1 MSLFGELKR
10 RNVFRVGG
18 LYVVG
23 AWLIVQ
29 VAETV
34 LPAFDVPGWVLRA
47 IIVLLAIGFVPALV
61 FAWLFELTPEGLKRD
76 TEVSP
81 EQSMAPVSGRRMDR
95 LMLVGVLA
103 LLGLLLVEWFWP
115 SEGAAPA
122 LTPAVAA
129 SDASIAVL
137 PFVNMSPDADNVFF
151 ADGIAEELLNV
162 LVGIEGLK
170 VASRTSAFSFRD
182 SATPIPEIARLL
194 DVRHVLEGSV
204 RKQGQRVRITAQLIH
219 ADSDTHLWSQTFE
232 RDLTDIFRVQEE
244 IARAI
249 TTALE
254 DVLGV
259 RRVSVTQP
267 TADLVAYER
276 FLRGRSGFYQ
286 RVGLDAAI
294 DDLEFAVERDPG
306 FAEAWAFLAAASHV
320 ASAGWPTER
329 DRDVLRAQAPLAA
342 DRALALNPGLVV
354 ALAVKGDWL
363 FREGDP
369 VQMAEGLRLLEQAAD
384 QAAADT
390 SARLW
395 LGLSWLDLGF
405 PERALPHLVQAQARD
420 PLVPINNGYLGLAHA
435 TLGRV
440 EEGRRLVLRAV
451 EASAQAFWACVI
463 ALELANGGDPA
474 AAADLLGAARPM
486 VAADDREF
494 LDRLIAALDDASKQT
509 VFLAANAPGARQGRA
524 LPMLAALMFR
534 DSETVFGLV
543 GPQASYQFMTSS
555 SWLPSLRWVRED
567 PRFLALM
574 RERGIVG
581 FWDMHGFPPGCR
593 PVDDPAGRR
602 LDCSGQVR

>member
-1 MSLFGELKR
+1 MRLFGELKR

-76 TEVSP
+76 TEVGP
-81 EQSMAPVSGRRMDR
+81 EQSIAPITGRRMDR
-95 LMLVGVLA
+95 LMLIGVLA
-103 LLGLLLVEWFWP
+103 LLALLLVEWFWP
-115 SEGAAPA
+115 SDGAAPA
-122 LTPAVAA
+122 LVPAVATG
-129 SDASIAVL
+129 DASIAVL
-137 PFVNMSPDADNVFF
+137 PFVNMSPDADNEYF
-151 ADGIAEELLNV
+151 ADGISEELLNV
-162 LVGIEGLK
+162 LVGIDGLK
-170 VASRTSAFSFRD
+170 VSSRTSAFSFKD

-267 TADLVAYER
+267 TADLLAYER

-329 DRDVLRAQAPLAA
+329 DREALRAQAPLAA
-342 DRALALNPGLVV
+342 ERALALRPGLGI

-369 VQMAEGLRLLEQAAD
+369 AQMAEGLRLLEQAAE
-384 QAAADT
+384 QAATDT

-405 PERALPHLVQAQARD
+405 TERALPHLTHAQAQD

-435 TLGRV
+435 TRGQLQ
-440 EEGRRLVLRAV
+440 EGRRLALRAV
-451 EASAQAFWACVI
+451 ELGEQAFWACVI
-463 ALELANGGDPA
+463 GLELINRSDPDSA
-474 AAADLLGAARPM
+474 AALFESARSI
-486 VAADDREF
+486 VQADDRDF
-494 LDRLIAALDDASKQT
+494 LSGLLAALDNPKRQAAL
-509 VFLAANAPGARQGRA
+509 LAENRPGALQGRA
-524 LPMLAALMFR
+524 LPMLVALMFR
-534 DSETVFGLV
+534 DAETVFGLA

-555 SWLPSLRWVRED
+555 SWLPALDWVRED
-567 PRFLALM
+567 PRFFALM

-581 FWDMHGFPPGCR
+581 FWDMHGFPPGCQ